1 MIMERIT
8 ALSSTTRM
16 LNDTSHLHLLNA
28 KCMVL
33 PEWHHHTAIRILHRI
48 GSLTTL
54 TECYFGIQM
63 MNLLKIKTNMF
74 DKLIACVQELLHL
87 SPG

>member
-1 MIMERIT
+1 M
-8 ALSSTTRM
+8 
-16 LNDTSHLHLLNA
+16 
-28 KCMVL
+28 L
-33 PEWHHHTAIRILHRI
+33 PEWRYNIAIRILHRI

-54 TECYFGIQM
+54 AECYFSIQM
-63 MNLLKIKTNMF
+63 MNLLKIKTNVF